1 MRNTFIELNEANFDE
16 EVMDATHPVMVQ
28 AWASWSVPCR
38 EISPLLESVAWDAG
52 PVKLARLNVERNE
65 ALAMQCGV
73 RAVPTLLFFN
83 LGSLR
88 DQIVGRVTE
97 AEVREKLD
105 HCR

>member
-1 MRNTFIELNEANFDE
+1 MSNTFIE
-16 EVMDATHPVMVQ
+16 
-28 AWASWSVPCR
+28 
-38 EISPLLESVAWDAG
+38 
-52 PVKLARLNVERNE
+52 RNE
-65 ALAMQCGV
+65 GLAMQCGV

-105 HCR
+105 HFR